1 MTPAPKDVTQ
11 LLIDWGNGDQ
21 EAFAHLLPL
30 VYDELCQI
38 AARALRRERPEHTL
52 QATALVHEAYVRLVD
67 QGRVRWQSRAHFLGI
82 AAQVMRRLLVDHAR
96 RHHAAKR
103 GGRGRKVS
111 LDDVLNVSEV
121 RTADIVALDEAL
133 TGLAEVDAPQSRI
146 VELRFFGG
154 LTTEEV
160 AEVLGMSPAT
170 VKREWSLAKA
180 WLYRAI
186 RTGDPHDA

>member
-1 MTPAPKDVTQ
+1 
-11 LLIDWGNGDQ
+11 
-21 EAFAHLLPL
+21 
-30 VYDELCQI
+30 
-38 AARALRRERPEHTL
+38 
-52 QATALVHEAYVRLVD
+52 
-67 QGRVRWQSRAHFLGI
+67 
-82 AAQVMRRLLVDHAR
+82 MRRLLVDHAR

-111 LDDVLNVSEV
+111 LDDVLNVAEA
-121 RTADIVALDEAL
+121 RAADLVALDEAL
-133 TGLAEVDAPQSRI
+133 TGLAGVDAPQSRI

-180 WLYRAI
+180 WLCRAI